1 VRVGWNSPGATSP
14 MHEGLSLLFYAVL
27 AAASPVVLLATLVV
41 LSTDRARVSGVV
53 FAAGFILGQAAGIGI
68 PLLVGVIVTSASG
81 ESGNAAAWL
90 ELAVGVLMLLG
101 AGRIHRKRSEPIPEE
116 SRAAAILVRLEH
128 VTPTTAFSIGLPLG
142 IGAKRL
148 VIAILAA
155 STIALDASGR
165 AAEFRQAALYVVIAS
180 VLVWLPVMVYFLLGP
195 RADGWVDASKR
206 WLLANQRAVS
216 FFLALIFGFFFSVDA
231 VVKLL
236 S

>member
-1 VRVGWNSPGATSP
+1 MN
-14 MHEGLSLLFYAVL
+14 EGLTLLFYAVL

-41 LSTDRARVSGVV
+41 LSTERARVNGVV
-53 FAAGFILGQAAGIGI
+53 FAAGFVLGQAAGLGI
-68 PLLVGVIVTSASG
+68 PLLVGVIVTSNSG
-81 ESGNAAAWL
+81 QNGNASTWL
-90 ELAVGVLMLLG
+90 ELAVGVLMLL
-101 AGRIHRKRSEPIPEE
+101 AAARIRRKRTTPMPEE
-116 SRAAAILVRLEH
+116 SRAAGILVRLEH
-128 VTPTTAFSIGLPLG
+128 VTPATAFTIALPLG

-180 VLVWLPVMVYFLLGP
+180 VLVWLPVMVYFLVGP
-195 RADGWVDASKR
+195 RADEWVEVSKR
-206 WLLANQRAVS
+206 WLLANQREVT
-216 FFLALIFGFFFSVDA
+216 FYLAAIFGVFFVADA